1 MHLDR
6 TTRRILGSLV
16 EKRYATPEQYP
27 LTLNALVL
35 ACNQKSNRD
44 PEMHLEEFIVE
55 GCLRQLR
62 VEGWVTV
69 VEREYGRAV
78 RYGERL
84 VEQLA
89 LSDEEAAVMAELL
102 LRGPQTE
109 QELHRRCERMK
120 PLGTLDGAVA
130 ILRGLESRSLVR
142 HLPRE
147 TGQRVARW
155 KHLLSPPDEEPAPAP
170 AAASAPGDDPG
181 PRDAAPTPGRIDHA
195 YVETRTFD
203 RTTTF
208 WKELGFDVRESWG
221 GPGHRA
227 AIFQRGESRVVVA
240 ECAPDDAAQ
249 RATVHFDAPDIE
261 IIAASASAARETVVV
276 ATPLG
281 PTHWGTRWLR
291 VRDPDGNLWAFEKR

>member
-16 EKRYATPEQYP
+16 EKRYSTPDQYP

-44 PEMHLEEFIVE
+44 PEMQLEEFIVE
-55 GCLRQLR
+55 GCLKQLR
-62 VEGWVTV
+62 VEGWVTI

-89 LSDEEAAVMAELL
+89 LSHQEAAVIAELL

-109 QELHRRCERMK
+109 QELHRRCERMT
-120 PLGTLDGAVA
+120 PLGTLNEAVA
-130 ILRGLESRSLVR
+130 VLRGLETRGLVR

-147 TGQRVARW
+147 IGQRVARW
-155 KHLLSPPDEEPAPAP
+155 KHLLSPPDEEAAEPAPAVEAAAEATP
-170 AAASAPGDDPG
+170 AAPPAP
-181 PRDAAPTPGRIDHA
+181 AGRIDHA

-203 RTTTF
+203 RTLSF
-208 WKELGFDVRESWG
+208 WKALGFDVRQSWG
-221 GPGHRA
+221 GAGHRA
-227 AIFQRGESRVVVA
+227 AIVQRGDSRIVLA
-240 ECAPDDAAQ
+240 ECAPTDAPQ
-249 RATVHFDAPDIE
+249 RATVHFDAPDLDAV
-261 IIAASASAARETVVV
+261 AAAAGAARDLVDV
-276 ATPLG
+276 ATPLAD
-281 PTHWGTRWLR
+281 THWGTKWLR